1 MTSAVRRASH
11 HRRFFRNGVHNLVG
25 QKPVCFPGRVGTE
38 PTDAAGTAVVDAA
51 LRPMR
56 DTLAADGYGLEWSL
70 EEQNRIGIQVFVAGD
85 ACADCLVA
93 PETIRAIIDTALHET
108 PYTVGNIT
116 LPKG

>member
-1 MTSAVRRASH
+1 MVCTILSARYRCALLVRGGGA
-11 HRRFFRNGVHNLVG
+11 RRSGAGGGL
-25 QKPVCFPGRVGTE
+25 QVGTE

-70 EEQNRIGIQVFVAGD
+70 EEQNRIGIQVLAAGD
-85 ACADCLVA
+85 ACADCLVP

-108 PYTVGNIT
+108 PYIVGSIT
-116 LPKG
+116 LPKA